1 MGELEFWGRLSDF
14 SLNSKTANKC
24 LICKQLSLLCEKIT
38 YFNLSEQASSAH
50 ARVQVSQN
58 LMCLSGSRHSSQAV
72 LYCTMSYLL
81 REGGVPPPPAA
92 VAATHHALG
101 RTQHGTDAQCCSF
114 SNFGETYGI

>member
-1 MGELEFWGRLSDF
+1 M
-14 SLNSKTANKC
+14 K
-24 LICKQLSLLCEKIT
+24 KIT
-38 YFNLSEQASSAH
+38 YFKLSEQASSAH

-81 REGGVPPPPAA
+81 GEGGVPPLAP
-92 VAATHHALG
+92 VAATRHALG

-114 SNFGETYGI
+114 SNFG